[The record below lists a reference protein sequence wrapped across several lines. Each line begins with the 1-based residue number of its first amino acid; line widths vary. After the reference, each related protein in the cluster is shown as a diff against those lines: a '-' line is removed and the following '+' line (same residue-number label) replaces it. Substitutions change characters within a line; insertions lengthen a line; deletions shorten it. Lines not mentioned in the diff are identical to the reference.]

1 MGSNSSEC
9 HCGRRH
15 AYNAVLKTNTFAKIC
30 DLVGLLSSVYCRV
43 VVHHDYNSQP
53 AKKPM
58 MDIVALLQC
67 LRPHVTTTTH
77 RRLSRITLALLLM
90 TGRITMLGLSRW
102 AGKGGSYRTVQRLF
116 STVLPW
122 AMLFWVCFRQH
133 GHCPTDVS
141 FVAGDEVIVT
151 KAGKHTHGLDR
162 FFSSLYGKPVPGLAF
177 FTLSLVSVQQRRS
190 FPRRIEQVV
199 RSDAEKAASKA
210 KAAAKPPKGA
220 HTTRRPGRPKGS
232 KNPPK
237 AAATLTPELVR
248 ITAMLTALLQ
258 LIATVLSVTSLVLDG
273 HFGNHNALHMVR
285 QCGLHLIS
293 KLRCDAALYFPYTG
307 PYAGRGPRRQYGH
320 KVDYDHL
327 PVQYLTETTGEGH
340 IETRLYQM
348 HVLHKECAQPLNV
361 VILAKT
367 NVRTQARAHVVLC
380 SSDLALAYALLVD
393 YDGLRFQIEF
403 NFRDAKQ
410 YWGLEDFMNVTP
422 TGVTNAANLSLFMVN
437 VAYGL
442 RADGHAR
449 DPDDSVLDLKADC
462 RGSKYVEETIQM
474 LPEKPE
480 PVLVAKIRNQV
491 ARLGRI
497 HVTQSSFG
505 FS

>member
-1 MGSNSSEC
+1 
-9 HCGRRH
+9 
-15 AYNAVLKTNTFAKIC
+15 
-30 DLVGLLSSVYCRV
+30 
-43 VVHHDYNSQP
+43 
-53 AKKPM
+53 M

-77 RRLSRITLALLLM
+77 RRLSRITLALLVM
-90 TGRITMLGLSRW
+90 PGRITMLGISRW

-122 AMLFWVCFRQH
+122 AMLFWVFFRQH
-133 GHCPTDVS
+133 VHCPADTY

-177 FTLSLVSVQQRRS
+177 FTLALVSVQKRRS
-190 FPRRIEQVV
+190 FPMRIEQVV
-199 RSDAEKAASKA
+199 RNDAEKAARKA
-210 KAAAKPPKGA
+210 KAAAKPSKGT
-220 HTTRRPGRPKGS
+220 HTPRRPGRPKGS
-232 KNPPK
+232 KNTPQ

-258 LIATVLSVTSLVLDG
+258 LIATVLAVTYLVLDG
-273 HFGNHNALHMVR
+273 HFGNHNALHMAR
-285 QCGLHLIS
+285 HCGLHLIS

-307 PYAGRGPRRQYGH
+307 PYAGRGPRRKYGH
-320 KVDYDHL
+320 KVDYAHL
-327 PVQYLTETTGEGH
+327 PVQYLKETTVEGH

-348 HVLHKECAQPLNV
+348 RLLHKEFAQPLNV
-361 VILAKT
+361 VIIAKT
-367 NVRTQARAHVVLC
+367 NLRTQARAHVVLF
-380 SSDLALAYALLVD
+380 SSDLALAYAPLVD
-393 YDGLRFQIEF
+393 YYRLRFQIEF

-422 TGVTNAANLSLFMVN
+422 TGVTNGANLSLFMVN
-437 VAYGL
+437 VAYYL
-442 RADGHAR
+442 RADSHSR
-449 DPDDSVLDLKADC
+449 EPDYSVLDLKADC
-462 RGSKYVEETIQM
+462 RGYKYVEETIKM

-480 PVLVAKIRNQV
+480 PVLLAKILNQV
-491 ARLGRI
+491 AGLGRI
-497 HVTQSSFG
+497 HAAQPSFS

>member
-1 MGSNSSEC
+1 
-9 HCGRRH
+9 
-15 AYNAVLKTNTFAKIC
+15 
-30 DLVGLLSSVYCRV
+30 
-43 VVHHDYNSQP
+43 
-53 AKKPM
+53 M

-77 RRLSRITLALLLM
+77 RRLSRITLALLVM

-122 AMLFWVCFRQH
+122 AMLFWVFFRQH
-133 GHCPTDVS
+133 LHCPADVY

-151 KAGKHTHGLDR
+151 KAGQHTHGLDR

-177 FTLSLVSVQQRRS
+177 FTISLVSVQQRRS
-190 FPRRIEQVV
+190 FPMRIEQVV
-199 RSDAEKAASKA
+199 RSDAEKTARKA

-220 HTTRRPGRPKGS
+220 HAPRRPGRPKGS
-232 KNPPK
+232 KNTPK
-237 AAATLTPELVR
+237 GAATLTPELVR

-258 LIATVLSVTSLVLDG
+258 LIATVLSVTYLVLDG
-273 HFGNHNALHMVR
+273 HFGNHNALHMAR

-293 KLRCDAALYFPYTG
+293 KLRYDAALYFPYTG
-307 PYAGRGPRRQYGH
+307 PYAGRGPRRKYGP

-327 PVQYLTETTGEGH
+327 PVHYLKETTVEGH

-348 HVLHKECAQPLNV
+348 QVLHKEFVQPLNV
-361 VILAKT
+361 VIIAKT
-367 NVRTQARAHVVLC
+367 NLRTQARAHVVLF
-380 SSDLALAYALLVD
+380 SSDLALAYTPLVD
-393 YDGLRFQIEF
+393 YYGLRFQIEF

-437 VAYGL
+437 VAYRL
-442 RADGHAR
+442 RADSHPR
-449 DPDDSVLDLKADC
+449 DPDYSVLDLKADC
-462 RGSKYVEETIQM
+462 RGYKYVEETIKL

-480 PVLVAKIRNQV
+480 PILLAKILNQV
-491 ARLGRI
+491 ASLGRI
-497 HVTQSSFG
+497 HAAQPSFS